1 MKIWVL
7 LLFLFVSY
15 QSQAKNQFL
24 EMSPPKAK
32 LAQKNQLP
40 RMDDIKAYKR
50 SGFIGEADT
59 GFLAIQDIK
68 KIPQEKLKKISDL
81 LESENKDR
89 KVIYEEIIKYNK
101 LKEPEA
107 TLFYKSVFETNK
119 NADPVGTFYLEK
131 STWFKKY

>member
-7 LLFLFVSY
+7 FVFLFMSY
-15 QSQAKNQFL
+15 QGQAKNQFL

-68 KIPQEKLKKISDL
+68 KIPQDQLKKINHL
-81 LESENKDR
+81 VESENKDR
-89 KVIYEEIIKYNK
+89 QIIYEEIIKYNK
-101 LKEPEA
+101 LKESEA

-119 NADPVGTFYLEK
+119 NADPIGTFYLEK
-131 STWFKKY
+131 STWLKKY